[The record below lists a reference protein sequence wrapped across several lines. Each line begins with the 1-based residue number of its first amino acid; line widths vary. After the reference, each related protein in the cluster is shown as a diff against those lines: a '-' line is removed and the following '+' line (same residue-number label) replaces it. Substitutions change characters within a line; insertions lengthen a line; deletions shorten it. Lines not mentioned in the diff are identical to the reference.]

1 MAAHINVP
9 RCAERKVRNSLG
21 PWGICSM
28 PSDRYT
34 ARIERLCPRGEGGRR
49 VKYRA
54 VLLLLA
60 VAMTLLI
67 ASGVAFALTVNCN
80 GGKCRGTNDRDT
92 MYGSNRRDNIH
103 SLDGAD
109 LVRANGDS
117 DSVSGDGGKDRLSG
131 GTGNDE
137 VFGGDDDDLVA
148 GNKGFDTL
156 NAGKGDDRIEA
167 VDG

>member
-1 MAAHINVP
+1 M
-9 RCAERKVRNSLG
+9 
-21 PWGICSM
+21 
-28 PSDRYT
+28 
-34 ARIERLCPRGEGGRR
+34 
-49 VKYRA
+49 KYRA

-60 VAMTLLI
+60 VAMTLLM

-167 VDG
+167 VDGMTDQLTCGNGRHDVVVFDRRIDNLRDRRECEVKIPR